1 MDYQR
6 AKRVGDCMSL
16 DAPNTQARP
25 VTGVDDLL
33 DYFRSAERSSGPRL
47 VGLEHEKF
55 IYPVGGSTPVAYE
68 GERGIGAL
76 MSAFSAFGW
85 EPFRERADGPVIA
98 MTRGTA
104 TLSLE
109 PGGQFELSGTPW
121 TTARQAHQE
130 NLEHLSQLKEL
141 ALAKGLRAVTLGYR
155 PVGKLEDMPWMP
167 KSRYKAMRQTLSQR
181 GRLAPAMM
189 LMTATGQVS
198 LDYENEADCV
208 RKLEV
213 SARVMPV
220 LVALYANSPYA
231 AGHNS
236 GYLSWRSRVW
246 NEVDPS
252 RCGYPKFLFDGSA
265 SYRSYIEWA
274 LDAPLLFLRREGQ
287 YLTPPLTFRQL
298 LREGYEGRPALH
310 DDWVDHLSTLFPEV
324 RVKKVLEVR
333 SPDCASPAMT
343 GALAALMRGLLY
355 DSQALYETGR
365 LFPARSRDEHMDFH
379 HRAQQGGLA
388 GVWKGRSLAGWATE
402 LVDIASRGLK
412 RLDVED
418 EPLLDPLKAMAERG
432 HSLAEDLL
440 KMTAE
445 QALDAGTI

>member
-16 DAPNTQARP
+16 DAPNTHEQP

-33 DYFRSAERSSGPRL
+33 AYFRSAEQPTGTRL

-55 IYPVGGSTPVAYE
+55 IYPVGGTTPVPYE

-76 MSAFSAFGW
+76 LAGFAAFGW
-85 EPFRERADGPVIA
+85 EPFREGPDGPLIA
-98 MTRGTA
+98 MTRGA
-104 TLSLE
+104 AALSLE
-109 PGGQFELSGTPW
+109 PGGQLELSGSPW
-121 TTARQAHQE
+121 GTAREAHQE
-130 NLEHLSQLKEL
+130 NLEHLKELKEL
-141 ALAKGLRAVTLGYR
+141 AAARGLRAVTLGYR
-155 PVGKLEDMPWMP
+155 PVGRLDEMPWMP
-167 KSRYKAMRQTLSQR
+167 KGRYKAMRQTLSQR

-198 LDYENEADCV
+198 LDYENEGDCV

-213 SARVMPV
+213 AARVMPV

-231 AGHNS
+231 EGHKS

-252 RCGYPKFLFDGSA
+252 RCGYPKFMFDGSA
-265 SYRSYIEWA
+265 SYRTYIEWA
-274 LDAPLLFLRREGQ
+274 LDAPLLFLRRQGQ
-287 YLTPPLTFRQL
+287 YLIPQLTFRQL
-298 LREGYEGRPALH
+298 LREGYDGRPALY
-310 DDWVDHLSTLFPEV
+310 DDWVDHVSTLFPEV
-324 RVKKVLEVR
+324 RIKKVLEVR

-343 GALAALMRGLLY
+343 GALVALMRGLLY
-355 DSQALYETGR
+355 DSQAMYETGR
-365 LFPARSRDEHMDFH
+365 LFPPRSRDEHMDFH

-388 GVWKGRSLAGWATE
+388 ALWKGRTYAGWADE
-402 LVDIASRGLK
+402 LIGIASRGLK
-412 RLDVED
+412 RLDAED

-440 KMTAE
+440 AHGPE
-445 QALDAGTI
+445 AALDAGTV